1 MFQRVNQ
8 FDDVLILYKSRRDDL
23 ESLGYILVSLMG
35 RRLPWQGIRKATKV
49 QRNEAIGD
57 IKESISPNDICKDL
71 PRMVG
76 QRNLSN
82 TTISNAVRYLK

>member
-1 MFQRVNQ
+1 M
-8 FDDVLILYKSRRDDL
+8 LILNKSRRDDL

-35 RRLPWQGIRKATKV
+35 KRLPWQGIRKATKV

-76 QRNLSN
+76 QRNFSKN
-82 TTISNAVRYLK
+82 DISSTLRYFK